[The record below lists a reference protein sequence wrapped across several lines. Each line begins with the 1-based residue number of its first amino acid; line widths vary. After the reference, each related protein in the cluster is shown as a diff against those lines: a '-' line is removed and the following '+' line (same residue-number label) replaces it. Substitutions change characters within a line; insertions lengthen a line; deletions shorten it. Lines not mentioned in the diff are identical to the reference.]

1 MDLDFTEDQEMIRD
15 SAMDFLSKECPKDKV
30 RELEDSEDG
39 YSEEMW
45 KKMAELGWTGLVIP
59 EDYDG
64 EGGEFLDLIVL
75 LEEIGRNILPAPFFE
90 TVVLSS
96 LPILQFGNEKQKKE
110 FLPKIANGDM
120 KMTVALTE
128 LSGSY
133 RASGINVKATLKDD
147 GYVIDGTKFF
157 VNYAN
162 VADYFIVACRTAEG
176 EKEEEGVTLL
186 VVDAKSPGIDVKV
199 IPTTGADK
207 QCEVAFKNV
216 NVPKED
222 VLGEVNQGW
231 DIIKWM
237 LERAAISRCAEMV
250 GGCEAVLEM
259 TNIYAKQRV
268 QYKRP
273 IADFQV
279 IQHYLANMWIKTET
293 SKNITYEAAWMAG
306 EGIPCAKH
314 VSMAKVWVSEAFKF
328 VAERGVQIHGAIGIT
343 REIDVGLYYR
353 RAWAWDPMFG
363 DADLH
368 REIVAEEMG
377 L

>member
-30 RELEDSEDG
+30 RELEESEDG

-45 KKMAELGWTGLVIP
+45 KKMVELGWTGLVIP
-59 EDYDG
+59 EEYDG

-75 LEEIGRNILPAPFFE
+75 MEEIGRNILPAPFFE

-110 FLPKIANGDM
+110 LLPKIANGDM

-162 VADYFIVACRTAEG
+162 VADYLLVVARTT
-176 EKEEEGVTLL
+176 EKANPEEGITLFL
-186 VVDAKSPGIDVKV
+186 VDAKSPGVEVEVVPTIALDRQCKVTFHNVKV
-199 IPTTGADK
+199 
-207 QCEVAFKNV
+207 
-216 NVPKED
+216 PKKKT
-222 VLGEVNQGW
+222 LGEVDQGW
-231 DIIKWM
+231 RIVDRI
-237 LERAAISRCAEMV
+237 LEQAAVLKCAEML
-250 GGCEAVLEM
+250 GGAQAALDM
-259 TNIYAKQRV
+259 ANSYAKERV
-268 QYKRP
+268 QYGRP
-273 IADFQV
+273 ICDFQA
-279 IQHYLANMWIKTET
+279 IQYYLVDMWIEVET
-293 SKNITYEAAWMAG
+293 SRNMVYEAAWMVG
-306 EGIPCAKH
+306 KGLPCTKEISIAK
-314 VSMAKVWVSEAFKF
+314 AKMSEAFKF
-328 VAERGVQIHGAIGIT
+328 ITERGVQVHGAIGIT
-343 REIDVGLYYR
+343 RDHDMGLYYR
-353 RAWAWDPMFG
+353 RAWAWDQMFG
-363 DADLH
+363 DANFH
-368 REIVAEEMG
+368 WEVVAQQLG

>member
-30 RELEDSEDG
+30 RELEESEDG

-176 EKEEEGVTLL
+176 EKPEDGVTLL
-186 VVDAKSPGIDVKV
+186 LVDAKSPGIDVKV

-273 IADFQV
+273 IGDFQV

-306 EGIPCAKH
+306 EDIPCAKYI
-314 VSMAKVWVSEAFKF
+314 SMAKVWVSEAFKF